1 MGKIMPGEWLKKKEG
16 NGWLTKFLSCQ
27 LETHTLLRRN
37 LLSLLKKNGILRIN
51 KEALN
56 SLEKHIYKYLVKN
69 IPKLKENMEINGR
82 KTLKGEDVF
91 ILDEQKRE

>member
-1 MGKIMPGEWLKKKEG
+1 MEKSNKEH
-16 NGWLTKFLSCQ
+16 NALIK
-27 LETHTLLRRN
+27 RRN

-91 ILDEQKRE
+91 ILDEQKRENYPEI